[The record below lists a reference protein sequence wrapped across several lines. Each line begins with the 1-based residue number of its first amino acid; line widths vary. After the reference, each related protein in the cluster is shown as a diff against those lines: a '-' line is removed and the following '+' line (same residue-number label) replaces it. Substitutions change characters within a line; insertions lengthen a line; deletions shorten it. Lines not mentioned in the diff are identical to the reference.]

1 MGSNEKFCLRWND
14 FETNISAA
22 FRELRDDKDFFD
34 VTIACDD
41 SQLQAHKVILSACS
55 PFFRNILRKNPHQ
68 HPLLYL
74 KGVKFKELVSVLNFM
89 YMGEVN
95 VAQEELNSFLSVAEE
110 LRVKGL
116 TQNSSDS
123 AKPSDH
129 HKSNSRS
136 REPPDSELAN
146 SGPPQKKF
154 RPSGSTSGGVSQPLS
169 ATTTGSV
176 SRPSAQHHSQHHS
189 HQQPNNT
196 VPGHDDDIQEV
207 VPVKSE
213 PRDTTVQSLGHQQ
226 QPVALSRDDSQNYPE
241 VGQPGTVALQENY
254 QEDAYDYES
263 FEGYDDG
270 SYDQTT
276 GQSAGQDGN
285 KGRRLPSKSVNMTLP
300 PSLRVSASLP
310 PPLTLQSLPASR
322 PKGTG
327 NILIK
332 EELDLEPGYINASDP
347 GNDAAD
353 ADNENE
359 ACDVRWDVEV
369 ESRIS
374 LDLNLFVCM
383 ACSGSKYSSKQ
394 KLNVISHIRAKH
406 LTDFAGFLCELCP
419 QVFNSSGR
427 FERHMKISHNV
438 LTVSADAIKTEDSIV
453 E

>member
-136 REPPDSELAN
+136 REPPDGELAN

-176 SRPSAQHHSQHHS
+176 VRPSAQHHSQHHS

-196 VPGHDDDIQEV
+196 VPDDDIQEV

-254 QEDAYDYES
+254 QEDVYDYES

-285 KGRRLPSKSVNMTLP
+285 KGPIINSADFFPNGTSSGGATSGDDVDWKGETLRRMNKAEGLWCC
-300 PSLRVSASLP
+300 
-310 PPLTLQSLPASR
+310 
-322 PKGTG
+322 
-327 NILIK
+327 
-332 EELDLEPGYINASDP
+332 SD
-347 GNDAAD
+347 
-353 ADNENE
+353 
-359 ACDVRWDVEV
+359 
-369 ESRIS
+369 
-374 LDLNLFVCM
+374 
-383 ACSGSKYSSKQ
+383 CSYSSKVRTLLLSHIQ
-394 KLNVISHIRAKH
+394 SQHLPGFPGFRCSICGSHSTTYSGLEKHTSRQHSITLSKLNSK
-406 LTDFAGFLCELCP
+406 
-419 QVFNSSGR
+419 SGPAH
-427 FERHMKISHNV
+427 E
-438 LTVSADAIKTEDSIV
+438 
-453 E
+453 